1 MYETEWQT
9 CYWISEYVTL
19 ALFLAHALYSTFE
32 NTKDMLP
39 FPKDL
44 EHTKG
49 YEIITNTLP
58 EDFQASVW
66 VEINSE
72 FIFLK

>member
-1 MYETEWQT
+1 MANMLLDFRMCDQ
-9 CYWISEYVTL
+9 TL
-19 ALFLAHALYSTFE
+19 ALFLAHALYSIFE

-58 EDFQASVW
+58 EDFQASVRA
-66 VEINSE
+66 EINSE
-72 FIFLK
+72 FVFLK